1 MMEHTPA
8 QKKQG
13 TILQFNLRMC
23 IKIQVLAKKQFI
35 PHSYHIL
42 TFCDLLPNRRT
53 AIWNLSVL
61 YNKELK

>member
-1 MMEHTPA
+1 MEHTPA

-13 TILQFNLRMC
+13 TTFQFNLRMC

-42 TFCDLLPNRRT
+42 TSSVIYYRT
-53 AIWNLSVL
+53 DARQLGIYLFYIIKN
-61 YNKELK
+61 